1 MPPYRRTHKL
11 YENVYIRTNKH
22 TQKYAHAYI
31 HFLHTLYITYVILR
45 YYMYYIYIYFNQDV
59 VMHIIYIYI
68 TIIYIIMYYY
78 YIHHYILHMPYIHT
92 IYIMYRQKD
101 RHINRQINQDILS
114 TWCTIIHNLCFNSFI
129 FHVTFRH
136 TVFHEFFFL
145 PCLFRSSY
153 R

>member
-22 TQKYAHAYI
+22 TKIHTRVYTFFTYI
-31 HFLHTLYITYVILR
+31 I
-45 YYMYYIYIYFNQDV
+45 YYICYTQILYVYISIKMLSCISYIY
-59 VMHIIYIYI
+59 IYIYI

-78 YIHHYILHMPYIHT
+78 YIHHYILHMLYIHT
-92 IYIMYRQKD
+92 VYIMYRQKD

>member
-1 MPPYRRTHKL
+1 MFIYAQ
-11 YENVYIRTNKH
+11 TN
-22 TQKYAHAYI
+22 TQKYTHAYI

-45 YYMYYIYIYFNQDV
+45 YYMYYIYIFQSRCCHAY
-59 VMHIIYIYI
+59 HIYIYIYI

-78 YIHHYILHMPYIHT
+78 YIHHYILHMLYIHT
-92 IYIMYRQKD
+92 VYIMYRQKD